1 MTRIDNAI
9 SVFNLTAIAAAF
21 ALAVLPRPADADQTV
36 RVGKAVPSAFTFVP
50 LDIGVKEGIFAKYGL
65 EVDII
70 NFTGDAKLQQGLTA
84 GSIDFGLGSG
94 PGMAFA
100 VKGAPVRAV
109 ADYFGAPANIAV
121 IVKEDSPIK
130 KVADLKGKI
139 MAVSTVGSLTAW
151 LTQQIAIR
159 EGWGED
165 GIRIVATG
173 GGPAMDSAILTG
185 AVDAGMGSYE
195 TALTLQEKHRARP
208 LVTMDKYEP
217 RFITHVIYA
226 RQPLLDAQP
235 GEVENFVKGFFATLD
250 YMRAHRAK
258 TIADAD
264 DVLHDGT
271 AVMSQA
277 FDREMPIMS
286 KDGSFDPVA
295 LKVLKQSW
303 VDLKILDSVPSDDQI
318 LTRRFVPVKIESA
331 RLAQ

>member
-1 MTRIDNAI
+1 MMTKSNNA
-9 SVFNLTAIAAAF
+9 VFSLMAVAL
-21 ALAVLPRPADADQTV
+21 ALAVSPRPADAAQTV
-36 RVGKAVPSAFTFVP
+36 HVGKAVPTAFTFVP
-50 LDIGVKEGIFAKYGL
+50 LDIGVKEGIFAKYGID
-65 EVDII
+65 VDIV

-100 VKGAPVRAV
+100 VKGVPVRAV

-121 IVKEDSPIK
+121 IVSEDSPIK
-130 KVADLKGKI
+130 TVADLRGKI

-159 EGWGED
+159 EGWGQD

-173 GGPAMDSAILTG
+173 GGPAMDSAIITG

-195 TALTLQEKHRARP
+195 TALTLHEKHRARP

-226 RQPLLDAQP
+226 RQPLIDTEP
-235 GEVENFVKGFFATLD
+235 GKIENFVKGFFATLD
-250 YMRAHRAK
+250 YMRTHRAK

-295 LKVLKQSW
+295 LKVIKQSW
-303 VDLKILDSVPSDDQI
+303 VDLKILDSIPSDDEI
-318 LTRRFVPVKIESA
+318 LTRRFVPVNLESA